1 MSRLD
6 DLVKASF
13 SSAAYGGQG
22 WSPRVRPLGQEIGDV
37 WGACGV
43 NSEWATLKAV
53 LLHKPGPELAAS
65 NDPDAVQMLAPLDLA
80 KAQAE
85 HDGIAEA
92 YRAAGVTVHYVEPP
106 EGVPGGPIRP
116 NQMFCADLMFMTPE
130 GVILARPAS
139 TVRAG
144 EERQVARRLAD
155 LGVPVLRT
163 LQGTA
168 VFEGAD
174 AMWLDPE
181 TVVIGR
187 GLRTNDSAI
196 RQITAVL
203 AEMDVTAIAVD
214 MPYGTMHLMG
224 MLRFADKDLAIAW
237 PRRTPFAAVEALRA
251 RGYQV
256 AFLPDEHEPS
266 QNRAFNFVTLG
277 PRKILMVGENP
288 TTQAFYE
295 SLGIECVAV
304 PASELAKAAGA
315 IGCLTGVV
323 ERELV

>member
-6 DLVKASF
+6 DPVTASF

-22 WSPRVRPLGQEIGDV
+22 WSPRVRPLRREIGDV

-43 NSEWATLKAV
+43 NSEWAPLKAV

-85 HDGIAEA
+85 HDGIAQA
-92 YRAAGVTVHYVEPP
+92 YRAAGVAVHDVEPQ
-106 EGVPGGPIRP
+106 GPIRP

-130 GVILARPAS
+130 GAILARPAS

-155 LGVPVLRT
+155 LGVPILRT

-181 TVVIGR
+181 TVAIGR
-187 GLRTNDSAI
+187 GLRTNEAAI
-196 RQITAVL
+196 RQIAAVL
-203 AEMDVTAIAVD
+203 AEMGVAAIPVD

-224 MLRFADKDLAIAW
+224 MLRFADRDLALAW

-256 AFLPDEHEPS
+256 AFLPDEHEPA

-277 PRKILMVGENP
+277 PRRILMVGDNP
-288 TTQAFYE
+288 TTRAFYE